1 MWNKMIE
8 NAQKQT
14 LKDFLVYS
22 GAVSFDFVFF

>member
-14 LKDFLVYS
+14 LKDFFVYS
-22 GAVSFDFVFF
+22 EAVGFYFIFF